1 MSLQAIE
8 KGFLIKT
15 GQQVAVLKGGFSA
28 EREVS
33 LQSGAAVAAGLREA
47 GYDVIEIDVSSPD
60 FSVPEG
66 VAAVFIVLHG
76 TFGEDG
82 GAQARLEELGIP
94 YVGTGVEASRVA
106 FDKLLTEIVLREAG
120 VPVPESETLRAGQAH
135 TLSLPLVV
143 KPPRQGSSVG
153 CHLVFDEAEW
163 DAAFADAL
171 QYDSEVLVQ
180 QYIPGRE
187 FTVGVVESPSY
198 EASAIKWE
206 VLPVVE
212 IVTGDGWYDYTAK
225 YEVDTTRYVVPA
237 ELDELTVAELQAM
250 ALRTFEALGALGFG
264 RVDFR
269 MNPAG
274 ELFVLEL
281 NTIPGFTSHSLLPK
295 AAAAAGIDFPS
306 LCDRIMRTALL

>member
-1 MSLQAIE
+1 M
-8 KGFLIKT
+8 
-15 GQQVAVLKGGFSA
+15 
-28 EREVS
+28 S
-33 LQSGAAVAAGLREA
+33 LQSGTAVAAGLREA

-82 GAQARLEELGIP
+82 GAQARLEEMGIP
-94 YVGTGVEASRVA
+94 YVGTGVEASRIA
-106 FDKLLTEIVLREAG
+106 FDKLLTETVLREAG
-120 VPVPESETLRAGQAH
+120 IPVPESEALGAGQAH
-135 TLSLPLVV
+135 ALSLPLVV

-187 FTVGVVESPSY
+187 FTVGVVDGV
-198 EASAIKWE
+198 

-237 ELDELTVAELQAM
+237 ELDELKVAELQAM

-269 MNPAG
+269 MTPEG

-295 AAAAAGIDFPS
+295 AAAAAGIDFPL

>member
-15 GQQVAVLKGGFSA
+15 VGQVAVLKGGFSA

-94 YVGTGVEASRVA
+94 YVGTGVEASRIA
-106 FDKLLTEIVLREAG
+106 FDKLLTETVLREAEI
-120 VPVPESETLRAGQAH
+120 PVPESETLRAGQAH

-171 QYDSEVLVQ
+171 QYDSDVLVQ

-187 FTVGVVESPSY
+187 FTVGVVESPSH

-237 ELDELTVAELQAM
+237 ELDELTAAELQAM

-269 MNPAG
+269 MNPKG